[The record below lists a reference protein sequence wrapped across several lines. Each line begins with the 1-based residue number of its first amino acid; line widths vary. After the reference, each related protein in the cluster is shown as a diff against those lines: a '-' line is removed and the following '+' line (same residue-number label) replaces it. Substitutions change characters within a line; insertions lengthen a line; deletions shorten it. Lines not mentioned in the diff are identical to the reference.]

1 MESYFKYEDL
11 LSNESDMGRQ
21 ISEAIERILGV
32 PVLTTARSTALMLK
46 ESSEK
51 REAKAAQSDQRTQ
64 EYGNALADIQVQR
77 EALKKDLAGSHE
89 VLERLKERKAEL
101 EEALR
106 RRERYALLMEK
117 RDGLSKQV
125 VEIDDRRRAKV
136 DSLRSSMSTAWT
148 LLVAEKV
155 ERARTDLTERKR
167 DLDVSISQ
175 LKALDDMAKGNSE
188 SCPTCL
194 RSIGEGDKERI
205 ESALAAG
212 DGSSIEQHEIAIEAL
227 TSKLSALARIS
238 STSRSDAPKLCWDAV
253 DELNVDLAT
262 KKEELSE
269 IKKALE
275 NVDELTLRKEKHE
288 YETTIRHIEV
298 TERSIG
304 DCQAKLLEKETSS
317 EKIQKKL
324 DQLAG
329 GTLDRERKLR
339 TLYSSI
345 HELLDEAVGAYRDK
359 LRERVQA
366 DATKHLK
373 LLTTEP
379 EYASLR
385 INENYGLSIVHEDGQ
400 EIPVRSAGAEHV
412 VALCLVGALQNN
424 APLEGPIIIDS
435 PFGRLD
441 AEHTTNIIRALP
453 GMARQVMLLVYEDE
467 LPADLARTEL
477 KGKLKSEWVMKRV
490 SARHTDLARRIS

>member
-1 MESYFKYEDL
+1 
-11 LSNESDMGRQ
+11 MGRQ

-64 EYGNALADIQVQR
+64 ELGNALADIQAQR
-77 EALKKDLAGSHE
+77 EVLKQDLAGSQE
-89 VLERLKERKAEL
+89 ELERLKERKAEL

-125 VEIDDRRRAKV
+125 DEIGGRRQAKV
-136 DSLRSSMSTAWT
+136 DSLRSSMSSAWT
-148 LLVAEKV
+148 LLVAQKV
-155 ERARTDLTERKR
+155 ERARTHLTEHKR

-175 LKALDDMAKGNSE
+175 LKALHDIAKGSSE

-194 RSIGEGDKERI
+194 RLIGEGDKERI

-275 NVDELTLRKEKHE
+275 NVDESILRKEKHE
-288 YETTIRHIEV
+288 YETTIRQVEV
-298 TERSIG
+298 TERAIV
-304 DCQAKLLEKETSS
+304 DCQAKLLENEASS
-317 EKIQKKL
+317 DKIQKKL
-324 DQLAG
+324 DQLSG

-359 LRERVQA
+359 LRERVEA

-385 INENYGLSIVHEDGQ
+385 INENYGLSIVHEDGK
-400 EIPVRSAGAEHV
+400 EIPVTGAV
-412 VALCLVGALQNN
+412 KN
-424 APLEGPIIIDS
+424 
-435 PFGRLD
+435 F
-441 AEHTTNIIRALP
+441 
-453 GMARQVMLLVYEDE
+453 
-467 LPADLARTEL
+467 
-477 KGKLKSEWVMKRV
+477 
-490 SARHTDLARRIS
+490 